1 VTGRGPLNYTT
12 TIDADKSAMECI
24 SILTKHGATKIGIS
38 VGEDRQPD
46 GLDFLIKTPFGMRGY
61 SLPVNIPGTE
71 KALLAAWRERK
82 IEPRFKEPAQARRVA
97 WRVLKDWLEA
107 QLALIEAGAV
117 DLPQVMLPYM
127 RVEDG
132 QTLYAAWLEGETRA
146 LERGGTLRRCSGRC
160 RTSRDLGG

>member
-1 VTGRGPLNYTT
+1 MTGRGPLNYTT
-12 TIDADKSAMECI
+12 SIDADKSAMECI
-24 SILTKHGATKIGIS
+24 AILTKHGASKIGIS

-46 GLDFLIKTPFGMRGY
+46 GLDFVIRTPFGLRGY

-71 KALLAAWRERK
+71 KALMAAWRARK

-117 DLPQVMLPYM
+117 DLPQVMLPYL
-127 RVEDG
+127 RVDDEH
-132 QTLYAAWLEGETRA
+132 TLYSAWIENETRA
-146 LERGGTLRRCSGRC
+146 LGRGET
-160 RTSRDLGG
+160 